1 MRKALTGLGTL
12 SGPWGETTELPT
24 FTCGHCQNV
33 RRVQPMCDPAD
44 LGGLCK
50 ICMRVVCE
58 FCVGKGCDPFE
69 KKLERQEAR
78 GRALR
83 WMDQAKA

>member
-12 SGPWGETTELPT
+12 TGPYGEIQEKPT
-24 FTCGHCQNV
+24 FTCAHCQNV
-33 RRVQPMCDPAD
+33 RRVEPYCDPAD

-50 ICMRVVCE
+50 ICMGVVCE
-58 FCVGKGCDPFE
+58 KCVGGPCDPFE

-83 WMDQAKA
+83 WMEEGR

>member
-12 SGPWGETTELPT
+12 IGPYGEITELPT

-50 ICMRVVCE
+50 ICMQVVCE
-58 FCVGKGCDPFE
+58 QCVGLGCDPFE
-69 KKLERQEAR
+69 KKLERQEAQ
-78 GRALR
+78 GRARR
-83 WMDQAKA
+83 WIEGVM

>member
-12 SGPWGETTELPT
+12 FGPWGEITELPT
-24 FTCGHCQNV
+24 FTCGHCQNI
-33 RRVQPMCDPAD
+33 RRVKPYCDPAD

-50 ICMRVVCE
+50 ICMTVVCE
-58 FCVGKGCDPFE
+58 CCVGKGCDPFE
-69 KKLERQEAR
+69 KKLEREEAR

-83 WMDQAKA
+83 YMEEAS